1 MSKILFHPVADL
13 RKVCFVFVLCLGL
26 SPLLG
31 QATDRGAAQNPR
43 ELKSQLQSLQGADR
57 IPVLLDLTG
66 NTVGL
71 SAGERLE
78 YAKEGLQLTR
88 EDSGK
93 DARTGFLLNGALAA
107 LEAGQRELGLLYA
120 SQGLELSTQLNNE
133 AAKARALYL
142 VGKSHIDAGGHLE
155 GIRNLMAAR
164 NAYQESGDREE
175 ALPAMHELA
184 FAYLIADSPDR
195 AFLVA
200 QEAVDLSRNTGDPA
214 KAGKS
219 LQVLGQINLI
229 HARALQERTSASS
242 AGVDEP
248 EEAQGLS
255 GDVANYVRAAIDSF
269 SEAIS
274 SYQEAKFNQGVSGC
288 EILRGEAH
296 FFLQDL
302 TAPSSIRKSEKRGNF
317 RGLSD
322 EQERYVR
329 TLVGDSMKEAGE
341 GRLDEALQKLDAGVA
356 HLNDLGLTAV
366 TPYVLYHKA
375 DVAIRKGAMDLA
387 VASIQAGL
395 GIAEESG
402 NAAQLRDLYG
412 LSAHIHKK
420 AGRLAEALSAF
431 EKHASYA
438 AQVNDEELDGRLN
451 EVMSRMWD
459 QELRSREAIE
469 ASRTEADKI
478 TAGYDAEK
486 KMALMV
492 AGGVAGAV
500 LLILVLMMVKLG
512 GRKKALLKAQAE
524 SKELTDQLKQAEIN
538 RNAVFKNLGQEL
550 RTRITGI
557 TGTVPLLHDSQL
569 NPFQESCMNIIE
581 MSTRAVSHLIDDISD
596 LSRLESGDFQ
606 LREEELNLVACAE
619 RACQFFELDS
629 SRPQVEIICEVPT
642 HPMPKVKGDPDRIQ
656 QVLVNL
662 IGRACL
668 HVDQGSIHL
677 KLEIETVPETRSVIA
692 RYAIHDTGSA
702 MSAEEAKALF
712 EKVTLVESAPS
723 PIRAES
729 MLGIPITRILVE
741 AMKGSI
747 VVNAD
752 PGDGT
757 TVTVAFTFPIEGIT
771 SSSNE
776 STFDRNAVFARKRVL
791 VVDDNPV
798 SMRSVDKHLAAW
810 DMEITQAGSAIEAF
824 KIIEGSNPFDVMVV
838 DSKMPM
844 MDGFELV
851 QRIKSQ
857 PRLQD
862 LPVVLLA
869 AMSEADK
876 FRDVENLSQIYLT
889 TRPVQVSELR
899 ETVQQALERKK
910 VVPVVAPQKRLAIP
924 EPPRPPPPRPSQAA
938 IATRGFERVAVP
950 ANAAIRKDLRILLAE
965 DNAVNQKVTSLL
977 LKKLGFA
984 IDVVNNG
991 KQAVEAIEQGAYDI
1005 VLMDKQMPEMDGIEA
1020 TMRIRSMTHVRQ
1032 PVVIALTASA
1042 SLEDEVACKQA
1053 NMDHFLTKPVQ
1064 FEKVKEALAFATDLM
1079 TRRSR
1084 ASLPGGD

>member
-1 MSKILFHPVADL
+1 MSKKLFHPAADL
-13 RKVCFVFVLCLGL
+13 AKVCITLILCLGFA
-26 SPLLG
+26 PLMCVS
-31 QATDRGAAQNPR
+31 AEVDDESNPR
-43 ELKSQLQSLQGADR
+43 LLKSQLQSLQGADR
-57 IPVLLDLTG
+57 IPVLVSLSQEG
-66 NTVGL
+66 VAL
-71 SAGERLE
+71 SAEERLE
-78 YAKEGLQLTR
+78 FAKEGLQLTR
-88 EDSGK
+88 EDSAK
-93 DARTGFLLNGALAA
+93 EARIGFLLNGASAA
-107 LEAGQRELGLLYA
+107 LEARQRELGLLYA
-120 SQGLELSTQLNNE
+120 SQALDVSTQLDN
-133 AAKARALYL
+133 AAGKAKSLYL
-142 VGKSHIDAGGHLE
+142 VGRSHVDGGGHLE

-164 NAYQESGDREE
+164 NTYQESGNRED
-175 ALPAMHELA
+175 ALPVMHELA
-184 FAYLIADSPDR
+184 SAYLLADSPDR
-195 AFLVA
+195 AFLIA
-200 QEAVDLSRNTGDPA
+200 QEAVDLARGTGDPA
-214 KAGKS
+214 KMGKS
-219 LQVLGQINLI
+219 LQVMGQINLT
-229 HARALQERTSASS
+229 HARSMQERMNATAVGGS
-242 AGVDEP
+242 EP
-248 EEAQGLS
+248 EDSKGLS
-255 GDVANYVRAAIDSF
+255 GEATKYVSAAIDAF
-269 SEAIS
+269 TEAIA
-274 SYQEAKFNQGVSGC
+274 SYEQANASRGISEC
-288 EILRGEAH
+288 EIMRGEAH

-302 TAPSSIRKSEKRGNF
+302 TSPSIARKVSKRGSF
-317 RGLSD
+317 SSLSD
-322 EQERYVR
+322 DQERYVR
-329 TLVGDSMKEAGE
+329 TLVGDAMKEAGE
-341 GRLDEALQKLDAGVA
+341 GRFDPALEKLDAGVA
-356 HLNDLGLTAV
+356 HLNDLGLTAAI
-366 TPYVLYHKA
+366 PYVLYHKA
-375 DVAIRKGAMDLA
+375 DVAVRKGAVD
-387 VASIQAGL
+387 VASSAVQSGL
-395 GIAEESG
+395 AIAEESR
-402 NAAQLRDLYG
+402 NPSQLRDLYG
-412 LSAHIHKK
+412 LSANLHKK
-420 AGRLAEALSAF
+420 AGRLAEALSAL
-431 EKHASYA
+431 EKHTAYA
-438 AQVNDEELDGRLN
+438 EQVNNEDRDARLN

-459 QELRSREAIE
+459 QELRSRSVLDENRSEKEAL
-469 ASRTEADKI
+469 A
-478 TAGYDAEK
+478 AGYDAEK
-486 KMALMV
+486 KMALMI
-492 AGGVAGAV
+492 AGGAAGAV
-500 LLILVLMMVKLG
+500 LLILIVMMAKLG
-512 GRKKALLKAQAE
+512 SRKKALLKANGE
-524 SKELTDQLKQAEIN
+524 SKLLSEQLKQAEIN

-569 NPFQESCMNIIE
+569 SPFQESCMNIIE

-606 LREEELNLVACAE
+606 LREEELNLVSCAE

-712 EKVTLVESAPS
+712 EKVTLVESTPS

-747 VVNAD
+747 VVNAE

-757 TVTVAFTFPIEGIT
+757 TVTVAFTFPIEGA
-771 SSSNE
+771 SGSSNE
-776 STFDRNAVFARKRVL
+776 STFDRNAVFARKRAL

-798 SMRSVDKHLAAW
+798 SMRSVEKHLSAW

-824 KIIEGSNPFDVMVV
+824 KIIENSNPFDVMVV
-838 DSKMPM
+838 DSRMPM

-876 FRDVENLSQIYLT
+876 FREVENLAQIYLT

-899 ETVQQALERKK
+899 ETVQQALERRKI
-910 VVPVVAPQKRLAIP
+910 VPVAVPQKRLAIP

-938 IATRGFERVAVP
+938 IATRGFERVAVS

-965 DNAVNQKVTSLL
+965 DNPVNQKVTSLL
-977 LKKLGFA
+977 LKKLGFV

-991 KQAVEAIEQGAYDI
+991 KQAVEAIEQGSYDI

-1084 ASLPGGD
+1084 ASLPGGN